1 MIYLAI
7 FWLFVAVFL
16 IAYVA
21 SRIFNWKKIKAYL
34 EDKGILFFIIS
45 SAFIVMALLTKDPL
59 TIAGISIPTELQ
71 WLGSLLII
79 GFGVWRFYLNPLK
92 GKVYSM
98 DREVGEIKADVTN
111 IKSDVR
117 LIKERLIGGKFRR
130 VT

>member
-1 MIYLAI
+1 M
-7 FWLFVAVFL
+7 AVFL

-79 GFGVWRFYLNPLK
+79 GFGVVWKFIK
-92 GKVYSM
+92 GRS
-98 DREVGEIKADVTN
+98 
-111 IKSDVR
+111 
-117 LIKERLIGGKFRR
+117 IGAFGDA
-130 VT
+130 